1 MEKLKKSF
9 SHWSNLDYAW
19 LAVANL
25 VLLALSI
32 YFDDSLLSIVSALTG
47 ATSVIFISKQMPGAY
62 YFGAI
67 NSVTYAIISFQ
78 NHIYG
83 SAVLYACYY
92 VPMQFVGL
100 YLWTQAKKK
109 SASNTV
115 ETKVL
120 STQQRCWIGCVSI
133 VAIAILSFVL
143 SSIGGNV
150 AIIDATTTI
159 LSIIA
164 VYLMTQQYLE
174 QWYLWLIVNTAST
187 ILWAIS
193 LSQGTGNFA
202 TLFMWIIYVL
212 NSIFGLYSWK
222 KKK

>member
-1 MEKLKKSF
+1 MEKLKQSF
-9 SHWSNLDYAW
+9 SHWSILDYTW

-32 YFDDSLLSIVSALTG
+32 YFGDSLLSIVSALTG

-62 YFGAI
+62 YFGAV
-67 NSVTYAIISFQ
+67 NSVTYAIISYQ

-92 VPMQFVGL
+92 VPMQFIGL

-115 ETKVL
+115 EAKTLSSTQRCFLGCMSILAILVL
-120 STQQRCWIGCVSI
+120 ST
-133 VAIAILSFVL
+133 ILTKL
-143 SSIGGNV
+143 GGNV
-150 AIIDATTTI
+150 AIIDATTTV
-159 LSIIA
+159 LSIIG
-164 VYLMTQQYLE
+164 VYLMTKQYIE
-174 QWYLWLIVNTAST
+174 QWYVWLIVNTVST
-187 ILWAIS
+187 ILWVIS
-193 LSQGTGNFA
+193 LSEGAGNFA
-202 TLFMWIIYVL
+202 TLFMWVIYVL
-212 NSIFGLYSWK
+212 NSLFGLYSWK

>member
-9 SHWSNLDYAW
+9 SHWSILDYTW
-19 LAVANL
+19 LAVANIII
-25 VLLALSI
+25 LALSI
-32 YFDDSLLSIVSALTG
+32 YFGDSLLSIISALTG
-47 ATSVIFISKQMPGAY
+47 VTSVIFISKQMSEAY
-62 YFGAI
+62 YFGVI
-67 NSVTYAIISFQ
+67 NCITYAIISFQ

-83 SAVLYACYY
+83 SAALYTCYY
-92 VPMQFVGL
+92 VPMQFIGL

-109 SASNTV
+109 STSN
-115 ETKVL
+115 EIKTKVL
-120 STQQRCWIGCVSI
+120 SIQQRCWIGCISI

-187 ILWAIS
+187 ILWVIS

>member
-32 YFDDSLLSIVSALTG
+32 YFGDSLLSIVSALTG

-115 ETKVL
+115 EAKTLSSTQRCFLGCMSILAILVL
-120 STQQRCWIGCVSI
+120 ST
-133 VAIAILSFVL
+133 ILTKL
-143 SSIGGNV
+143 GGNV

-159 LSIIA
+159 LSVIG
-164 VYLMTQQYLE
+164 VYLMTKQYIE
-174 QWYLWLIVNTAST
+174 QWYVWLIVNTVST
-187 ILWAIS
+187 ILWVVS
-193 LSQGTGNFA
+193 LSQGSGNFA
-202 TLFMWIIYVL
+202 TLFMWVIYVL
-212 NSIFGLYSWK
+212 NSLFGLYSWK